1 VEAVNNE
8 RLTLEQAQM
17 KDVDCTSKD
26 AFMSHAMVFA
36 VEEARISSREAR
48 GHRSTVARPKPLA
61 PIAILIITAVFYI
74 SESFGP

>member
-1 VEAVNNE
+1 
-8 RLTLEQAQM
+8 
-17 KDVDCTSKD
+17 
-26 AFMSHAMVFA
+26 MSHAMVFA

-74 SESFGP
+74 SESLGP